1 MSLLS
6 LCKTIIIVLLFFAKS
21 NMDHSYIA
29 SPFLAIHNILKDIHE
44 S

>member
-1 MSLLS
+1 MSLLN
-6 LCKTIIIVLLFFAKS
+6 LYKTMIIILLFFAKS

-29 SPFLAIHNILKDIHE
+29 SPFLGTHNILKYINE

>member
-1 MSLLS
+1 MSLLT
-6 LCKTIIIVLLFFAKS
+6 LCKTTIIIVLYFAKS

-29 SPFLAIHNILKDIHE
+29 SPFLGTHNILKDINE